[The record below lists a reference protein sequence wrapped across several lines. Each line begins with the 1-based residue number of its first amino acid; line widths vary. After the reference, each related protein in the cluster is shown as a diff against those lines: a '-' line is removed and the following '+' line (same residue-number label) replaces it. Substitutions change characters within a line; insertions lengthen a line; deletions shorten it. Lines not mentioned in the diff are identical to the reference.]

1 MPRKAKPAVPSP
13 ATPQLGLVCQTHDER
28 VRFRTITRT
37 ALLARPAPDRAD
49 RLRELFRHNVERL
62 AAAVAFCREVG
73 LRLYRIPSSLFP
85 FSDTPEYAGLLD
97 ELAPALAAIGATAER
112 DGLRLVMHP
121 DQFVV
126 LSSDS
131 PAVIENSRTILLQH
145 ARLLDLLAQPQ
156 SPWAAINIHG
166 GKAGRLDRLIH
177 ELARLPDSV
186 RSRLTLENDE
196 QAYGSDEILAAC
208 TASGVAMVFDA
219 HHHVIHDRLGSYD
232 DPSLARTLAAAAR
245 TWPQAAWQMTHI
257 SNGRAGFSDRA
268 HSDFITTMP
277 PCFRDAP
284 FIEIEAKA
292 KDLAIARLRETWVA

>member
-1 MPRKAKPAVPSP
+1 MPRKAKPVAPSP
-13 ATPQLGLVCQTHDER
+13 ASPQLGLVCQTHDER
-28 VRFRTITRT
+28 IRFRTITRT
-37 ALLARPAPDRAD
+37 ALLALPAATRAD
-49 RLRELFRHNVERL
+49 RLRALYRHNVERL
-62 AAAVAFCREVG
+62 AAAVAFCRELG
-73 LRLYRIPSSLFP
+73 LHLYRIPSSLFP
-85 FSDTPEYAGLLD
+85 FSDTPDFAELLD
-97 ELAPALAAIGATAER
+97 ELRPELAAIGSSAQH

-131 PAVIENSRTILLQH
+131 PAVIENSRVILLQH

-166 GKAGRLDRLIH
+166 GRTGRLDSLIR
-177 ELARLPDSV
+177 EIARLPDGV

-196 QAYGSDEILAAC
+196 HAYGSDEILAAC
-208 TASGVAMVFDA
+208 RASGVAMVFDA
-219 HHHVIHDRLGSYD
+219 HHHIVHDRLASYD
-232 DPSLARTLAAAAR
+232 DPSLGQTLAAAAH

-284 FIEIEAKA
+284 FIEVEAKA
-292 KDLAIARLRETWVA
+292 KDQAIARLRDTWAA